1 MDEWY
6 SLLANNVDAD
16 RNPLDAEE
24 WSVTDLAGLIRLAE
38 AELTRRHSDN
48 SLAEPL

>member
-16 RNPLDAEE
+16 GNPLDAAE
-24 WSVTDLAGLIRLAE
+24 WSVSDLAALIRLAE
-38 AELTRRHSDN
+38 TELTRRHSDT
-48 SLAEPL
+48 SGAEHG